1 MLLIIDYINAIT
13 ATVKDARATR
23 GEAIFLDVK
32 PNIEFKDAMQ
42 AVANDL
48 MRYMSKSTG
57 KMYAQQR
64 ESYSE
69 GFRVYEPGHPSYG
82 LKVQEHSGQII
93 IQAIAVL
100 EDVDIMR
107 RYIRRLKIIEAEQNP
122 TDAGK

>member
-1 MLLIIDYINAIT
+1 MLLITDYIDAKA
-13 ATVKDARATR
+13 ATIKDARVTR

-32 PNIEFKDAMQ
+32 PNIELKDAMW
-42 AVANDL
+42 AVVNDL

-57 KMYAQQR
+57 KMYTQSR

-69 GFRVYEPGHPSYG
+69 GFRIIEPGHPSYG

-107 RYIRRLKIIEAEQNP
+107 RYARRLKIIDAEQNP